1 MESGTSLGVRS
12 DSGCEVFR
20 RGNRAGDSL
29 VSSTWALVIA
39 IRPWQWLKNMVVF
52 AAVIFAHRADDP
64 ELVLLSVL
72 AFASFCLASSAG
84 YLVNDLKDRK
94 LDRLHPTKCNRPIAS
109 GRLAVPVAMG
119 AALLLFLGSAAIAWF
134 VSDRDT
140 PVGSWFLWIPLM
152 YVGLS
157 LTYSMILKRFF
168 LVDVLT
174 IAMGFLLRVVGGGV
188 AISVE
193 VSSWLLVSTF
203 FMAIFL
209 GLGKRRGELKSVEQ
223 GDSNTTRPVL
233 AQYSQSLLDMLMSA
247 TAAALLL
254 SYVLYTVSPHTVT
267 QFGSRALFYT
277 IPFAFYG
284 IGRYLAVTLRSGN
297 ADDVAVIFWRDRPM
311 QIACGVWGLI
321 VMLIIY
327 W

>member
-1 MESGTSLGVRS
+1 MT
-12 DSGCEVFR
+12 
-20 RGNRAGDSL
+20 A
-29 VSSTWALVIA
+29 TWALIIA
-39 IRPWQWLKNMVVF
+39 LRPWQWLKNLVVF
-52 AAVIFAHRADDP
+52 AALIFAQRANDP
-64 ELVLLSVL
+64 EAVLLSVL

-84 YLVNDLKDRK
+84 YLVNDLKDID
-94 LDRLHPTKCNRPIAS
+94 LDRRHPTKRRRPIAS
-109 GRLAVPVAMG
+109 GRLSVPAAGG
-119 AALLLFLGSAAIAWF
+119 AALLLFLGAAAIAWF
-134 VSDRDT
+134 VSDHEL
-140 PVGSWFLWIPLM
+140 PLGSRFIWIPLL

-157 LTYSMILKRFF
+157 LTYSMILKRYF

-203 FMAIFL
+203 FMAVFL
-209 GLGKRRGELKSVEQ
+209 GLGKRRGELRSVAQ

-233 AQYSQSLLDMLMSA
+233 THYDESLLDILMSS
-247 TAAALLL
+247 TAAALLV
-254 SYVLYTVSPHTVT
+254 SYVLYTVSPHTVA

-277 IPFAFYG
+277 VPFAFYG
-284 IGRYLAVTLRSGN
+284 IGRYLAVTLRSGE

-311 QIACGVWGLI
+311 QIACGTWGL
-321 VMLIIY
+321 VVLLIIY